1 MTHHDDRMRRLHTQ
15 RSSHSNLL
23 HRLPDLTQR
32 QALLNG
38 SDKATTCN
46 HRPRRRNRPVGQATM
61 RNSCTTSRKAC
72 STRQARL
79 CLQTNYNSM
88 VRNINHKSRD
98 SRHSNTNSTALVLCM
113 ACNKASN
120 KAKQHMTKYQLSGS
134 RDRAL
139 HLRHSLLSLGSHQ
152 QINTT
157 LQEIL
162 CLLAHPLPTSRHLNY
177 PPSIHRL
184 HTRNLA
190 LQHNNPMQCLTLR
203 NRPRIRHTISR
214 RSMLQRNHNINRSH
228 NNRRIR
234 LTSCSTNINCRY
246 EPSSLMRKAGACG
259 NHLIN

>member
-46 HRPRRRNRPVGQATM
+46 HRPRRRNHPVGQVTM
-61 RNSCTTSRKAC
+61 RNSCTISRKAC

-88 VRNINHKSRD
+88 DRNTNHKSRD
-98 SRHSNTNSTALVLCM
+98 SRHSNTNSTALVSCM
-113 ACNKASN
+113 ACNKANN

-139 HLRHSLLSLGSHQ
+139 HLRHFLLSLGRDQ
-152 QINTT
+152 QVNTT

-162 CLLAHPLPTSRHLNY
+162 CLLAHPLPTSRHLSC
-177 PPSIHRL
+177 PRSILRR
-184 HTRNLA
+184 HTHNLA
-190 LQHNNPMQCLTLR
+190 LQHNNPTRCLTLR
-203 NRPRIRHTISR
+203 SRRPLTRHTINK
-214 RSMLQRNHNINRSH
+214 RSMLQRNRNPS
-228 NNRRIR
+228 RISR
-234 LTSCSTNINCRY
+234 PIQLISCSTNTSCQY
-246 EPSSLMRKAGACG
+246 EPSSRMRKTELCG
-259 NHLIN
+259 SRLIN